1 MKVTDADILKHR
13 KEGPW
18 RKLSNIAAAIV
29 ADAEKTAG
37 SPLHALLGGGTRV
50 MLALNHR
57 ISDDIDLFIHDA
69 QWIGYLSPRLN
80 AYVEGLTGDYEEAAA
95 SLKLTFPEGEIDF
108 IVAAPLLKLPEEF
121 SPETTFP
128 LDPVAEVL
136 AKKLFHRGWKL
147 QPRDLFD
154 WWAIE
159 TKAPT
164 VVPRRELARLLKTKT
179 KFDEISTALNAMG
192 QSSRSAEL
200 WDSVQAPHKP
210 PFDETLKWGI
220 GQLAEYRKLA

>member
-1 MKVTDADILKHR
+1 MKVTEADILKHR
-13 KEGPW
+13 KQGSW
-18 RKLSNIAAAIV
+18 RKLSTVAAGIV
-29 ADAEKTAG
+29 KNAEKTAG

-80 AYVEGLTGDYEEAAA
+80 EYVEGLTSDYEEAAA
-95 SLKLTFPEGEIDF
+95 SLKLTFPDGEIDF
-108 IVAAPLLKLPEEF
+108 IVAAPLLKLPEES
-121 SPETTFP
+121 SPETIFA

-164 VVPRRELARLLKTKT
+164 LVPKRELAGLLKTK
-179 KFDEISTALNAMG
+179 FDGIATALKGLG
-192 QSSRSAEL
+192 QSSRAAEL
-200 WDSVQAPHKP
+200 WDAVQAPDKP
-210 PFDETLKWGI
+210 LFDETLKWGI
-220 GQLAEYRKLA
+220 GQLAQYRKLA